1 MTAFLEG
8 LSDFIGSN
16 PWLSLVVAFFAGILT
31 SFTPCSLSGIPLVIG
46 YTAGYSESRRRAF
59 LYSLLFC
66 VGMTVVFVALG
77 IVTALLGKALSVAN
91 SLWYGILGALMA
103 AMALQLW
110 GVVDFLPKQ
119 CGYKSSG
126 KKGAL
131 GALLTG
137 ALGAIFASPCATPV
151 LAAILAVVAAERR
164 VTLGIAMLL
173 LYSLGHS
180 VLLVAAGTGVGTVK
194 QMSRSEKFKK
204 AGKILNIVLGFA
216 VFALSLYLFY
226 TAFL

>member
-8 LSDFIGSN
+8 LSDFIGGN

-31 SFTPCSLSGIPLVIG
+31 SFTPCSLSSIPLVIG

-66 VGMTVVFVALG
+66 IGMTVVFVALG
-77 IVTALLGKALSVAN
+77 AVTAN

-151 LAAILAVVAAERR
+151 LAAILAVVAAEHR

-173 LYSLGHS
+173 FYSLGHS